1 VLSTTLEYLVQDY
14 TEATQAS
21 NLMLGSS
28 SIRKLDASLLA
39 DCGSW
44 LNIGIGNSSIAD
56 LIRYL
61 RLSPLEIKPA
71 RILLYAGENDI
82 ARGMSVPESYA
93 EYLALLD
100 LLTSRFPNSDVH
112 ILSIK
117 PSPRRAAHWDKFDAL
132 NTRLRQHAA
141 STPQA
146 RRKHAASSV
155 SNGNGNGKSKSKSKS
170 KSSNEKVFFHPFQAP
185 AHMPLKSL
193 FTQDGVHL
201 TQPVIST

>member
-1 VLSTTLEYLVQDY
+1 MQDY

-61 RLSPLEIKPA
+61 RLSPLEINPA

-141 STPQA
+141 S
-146 RRKHAASSV
+146 SV
-155 SNGNGNGKSKSKSKS
+155 SNGNGKSKSKS

-201 TQPVIST
+201 TQPVISP